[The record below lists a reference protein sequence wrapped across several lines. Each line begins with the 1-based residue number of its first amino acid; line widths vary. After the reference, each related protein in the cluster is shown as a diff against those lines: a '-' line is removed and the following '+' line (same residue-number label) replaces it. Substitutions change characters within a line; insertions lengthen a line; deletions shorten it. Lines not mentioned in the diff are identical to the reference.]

1 MGVTSVLT
9 WVVGLLMIY
18 AVAFGYVVTPFLIT
32 SLKSA
37 QTQSH
42 KIKMALIA
50 FAFRGSYV
58 SVALYLAKK
67 SKLRKYFMN
76 RDAIKDVLYGSLV
89 ELSSSKR
96 YFYRSSIKGYSHWTE
111 EGEAAVSELLKTVI
125 PLIVETEEKELDQ
138 RAKDMV
144 MKELKE

>member
-1 MGVTSVLT
+1 
-9 WVVGLLMIY
+9 
-18 AVAFGYVVTPFLIT
+18 
-32 SLKSA
+32 
-37 QTQSH
+37 
-42 KIKMALIA
+42 
-50 FAFRGSYV
+50 
-58 SVALYLAKK
+58 
-67 SKLRKYFMN
+67 MN
-76 RDAIKDVLYGSLV
+76 RNAIKDVLYGSLV